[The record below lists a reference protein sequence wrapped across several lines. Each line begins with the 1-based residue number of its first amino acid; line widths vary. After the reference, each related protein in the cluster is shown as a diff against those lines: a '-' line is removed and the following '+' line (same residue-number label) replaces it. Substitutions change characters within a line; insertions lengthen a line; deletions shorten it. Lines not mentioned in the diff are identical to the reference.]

1 MFGRMLDK
9 RGQSPNG
16 LLRCK
21 QLPQSCQPFELRGK
35 PLRSHA
41 WADAGQEGT
50 VPRRIAALQAA
61 PAILPTIRTP
71 RKTAAFSCLGGCWT
85 RGDSPPTDC
94 CAASSSHNPA
104 NHSNSAE
111 NRCVLMFG
119 RVERCRILFCASTRG
134 LTLFYPGDLCNNI

>member
-9 RGQSPNG
+9 RGQSP
-16 LLRCK
+16 
-21 QLPQSCQPFELRGK
+21 
-35 PLRSHA
+35 
-41 WADAGQEGT
+41 
-50 VPRRIAALQAA
+50 RRIAALQAA
-61 PAILPTIRTP
+61 PTILPTIRTP

-94 CAASSSHNPA
+94 CAAGSSRNPA

-119 RVERCRILFCASTRG
+119 RMLDKRGQSPDGLLRCRQLPQSCQPFELRG
-134 LTLFYPGDLCNNI
+134 KPLRSHVWAGRKVSNPLLCKHKRIDTFLPWGLM